1 MGTEPDEQVTDFP
14 KEIPEPIA
22 IEEEKE
28 EDLEEVRDV
37 VEERKSVKSLD
48 PEEYWKV
55 SFMVTLNINSKM
67 LLFSFFGT
75 EAELLEPREH
85 LLWRGRRRFRPE
97 TQPAPETPEVMC
109 DPCDPVHFMLTPCG
123 FCDSHHAASIS
134 SSSYSLNLGKTVAW
148 RLLGKCRA
156 DWLRVSGC

>member
-1 MGTEPDEQVTDFP
+1 MGTEPEEQVTDFP

-55 SFMVTLNINSKM
+55 SCKVTLNIYSKM
-67 LLFSFFGT
+67 LLFSHFIIIQNTLDGPPKEDPPT
-75 EAELLEPREH
+75 EEPEPEPEIEVV
-85 LLWRGRRRFRPE
+85 PE
-97 TQPAPETPEVMC
+97 TSVEKEEEKEEEKAENEEEEKTSETETVEVNENNEEETKE
-109 DPCDPVHFMLTPCG
+109 DEPDE
-123 FCDSHHAASIS
+123 
-134 SSSYSLNLGKTVAW
+134 LNDEQYWKVNTVS
-148 RLLGKCRA
+148 
-156 DWLRVSGC
+156 D